1 MSILAIPV
9 NTIYLGVMRMDS
21 RHGYGTLLL
30 VASAS
35 STSVI
40 KISTHSVVPNVHY
53 FPMGCRDE
61 VIVPSVPLH
70 LSTGCSPVTK
80 AHDRSVKASQ
90 VPSPYAGVH
99 GDGRHQVR
107 IERMPVDICDGS

>member
-21 RHGYGTLLL
+21 RHGYGTL
-30 VASAS
+30 
-35 STSVI
+35 
-40 KISTHSVVPNVHY
+40 SVVPNVHY